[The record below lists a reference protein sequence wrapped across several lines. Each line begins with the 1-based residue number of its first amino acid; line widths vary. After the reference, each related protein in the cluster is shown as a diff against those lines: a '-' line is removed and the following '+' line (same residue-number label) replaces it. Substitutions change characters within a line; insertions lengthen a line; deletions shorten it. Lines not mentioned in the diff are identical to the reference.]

1 MPHLIRE
8 DNLRVADDGAENRR
22 RNSRTAFMLPVR
34 VGCNLLFS
42 LRRPSAFDRNVGGKS
57 KAGTYENLRISQ
69 ELARQEL
76 ATSVSME
83 GPAGFEPATKR
94 L

>member
-8 DNLRVADDGAENRR
+8 DNLRVAGDSPENRR
-22 RNSRTAFMLPVR
+22 RNSRTAFMLPMR
-34 VGCNLLFS
+34 VDCNLLFY
-42 LRRPSAFDRNVGGKS
+42 LRRPSAFDRNVGCKS

-69 ELARQEL
+69 ELARHEL
-76 ATSVSME
+76 ATSVI
-83 GPAGFEPATKR
+83 